1 MSKKEQYIKLVISD
15 NEYSIYLINQDK
27 TTKLNKKNTLI
38 MSKILK
44 KYIYKQTNNNTYIFP
59 NIAPIMISF
68 EKEIIKIKRKKV

>member
-44 KYIYKQTNNNTYIFP
+44 KYIYKQTN
-59 NIAPIMISF
+59 
-68 EKEIIKIKRKKV
+68 KQ